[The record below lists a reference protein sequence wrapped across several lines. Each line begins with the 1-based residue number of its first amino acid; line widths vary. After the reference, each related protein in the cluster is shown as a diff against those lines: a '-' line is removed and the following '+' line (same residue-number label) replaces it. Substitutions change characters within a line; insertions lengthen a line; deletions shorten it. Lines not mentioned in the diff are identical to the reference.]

1 MSEFGFDAVA
11 EAQSVIADED
21 RVHLSIKMTGDL
33 AIRLRVWLA
42 TFELIEV
49 AWDESQIPF
58 KERQYRMLAE
68 RFKEAIR
75 NAGNGEDVFVSLSY
89 RDISVIGTRLLYE
102 GDDTPNFFELNE
114 AFVRAGGRDNFR
126 LSSAFDRRERQLI

>member
-49 AWDESQIPF
+49 ALD
-58 KERQYRMLAE
+58 
-68 RFKEAIR
+68 
-75 NAGNGEDVFVSLSY
+75 
-89 RDISVIGTRLLYE
+89 
-102 GDDTPNFFELNE
+102 
-114 AFVRAGGRDNFR
+114 
-126 LSSAFDRRERQLI
+126 